1 MKKSLGILSIFFI
14 LIISL
19 LLFFVL
25 SYRERPSNI
34 NKELW
39 SYGKKVTKSL
49 NNSIEDLA
57 KTNISDDSV
66 FLNNSNKAKFFLI
79 KDEQKFRK
87 LIFRQGKDLVDE
99 GKVVTS
105 EEKTLY
111 KAVID
116 YYIQMEKVDE
126 LINEH
131 DGVALKNLAEENKDN
146 TTGVAKKTEI
156 INELVVLNN
165 YNKAIKN
172 IYGYDE
178 ESKINKIIKKLK
190 AFKS

>member
-1 MKKSLGILSIFFI
+1 MRKSIGILSIFFI
-14 LIISL
+14 LIIGL
-19 LLFFVL
+19 LLFFIS

-39 SYGKKVTKSL
+39 GWGKKVSKKL
-49 NNSIEDLA
+49 NSSIEDLA
-57 KTNISDDSV
+57 KNNMSEGNG

-79 KDEQKFRK
+79 RDEEKTRK
-87 LIFRQGKDLVDE
+87 LIFKEGKELVDR
-99 GKVVTS
+99 GKVITD
-105 EEKTLY
+105 EEKILY
-111 KAVID
+111 RAVID

-131 DGVALKNLAEENKDN
+131 DGVALKNITEENEDN
-146 TTGVAKKTEI
+146 SIGEAKRTEI

-165 YNKAIKN
+165 YNKSIKS

-178 ESKINKIIKKLK
+178 EGKINKIIKKLK
-190 AFKS
+190 DFKT

>member
-19 LLFFVL
+19 LLFFIL

-39 SYGKKVTKSL
+39 DWGKKVTKSL

-79 KDEQKFRK
+79 KDEQ
-87 LIFRQGKDLVDE
+87 DLVDE

>member
-19 LLFFVL
+19 LLFFIL

-39 SYGKKVTKSL
+39 DWGKKVTKSL